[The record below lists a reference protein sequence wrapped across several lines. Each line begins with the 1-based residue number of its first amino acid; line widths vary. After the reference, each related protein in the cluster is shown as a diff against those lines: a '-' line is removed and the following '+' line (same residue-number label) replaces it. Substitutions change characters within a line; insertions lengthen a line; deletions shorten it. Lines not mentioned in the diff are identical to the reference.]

1 MKVFNIGDV
10 YDDTFDVV
18 GKDGA
23 WGELQFEESWDGI
36 YVMPTHDFT
45 QLTLLSDDTNDD
57 YYYIPNYGDAQKFK
71 GKYYI
76 HINLNKDDG
85 FWDEGKFYKVVV
97 FGMVGNESEGWT
109 RLNGTTVRE
118 FAIAPYGANV
128 SEGHLPDNFQGLEI
142 SSDGQVVASSVE
154 STVNA
159 NVVSVNGMAV
169 EGGDDPVG
177 KIDAIHQRIVGTTEI
192 DFDTDPSTMI
202 ITYDGS
208 TSFVY
213 EIFTGADGDEKVTG
227 PDDVITKMV
236 LVTEP
241 S

>member
-1 MKVFNIGDV
+1 MRIIYVAENGITDFFFNTVDSSGVLTTLEPEDSGSVELWAVNRENTIDISSALTIGDGSGDTV
-10 YDDTFDVV
+10 NGVNTVLLDTDTLNIPVGSYDLI
-18 GKDGA
+18 
-23 WGELQFEESWDGI
+23 LQ
-36 YVMPTHDFT
+36 
-45 QLTLLSDDTNDD
+45 N
-57 YYYIPNYGDAQKFK
+57 AK
-71 GKYYI
+71 
-76 HINLNKDDG
+76 
-85 FWDEGKFYKVVV
+85 
-97 FGMVGNESEGWT
+97 
-109 RLNGTTVRE
+109 
-118 FAIAPYGANV
+118 AA
-128 SEGHLPDNFQGLEI
+128 EI
-142 SSDGQVVASSVE
+142 SVSHSIIGRLEVGGAP
-154 STVNA
+154 A
-159 NVVSVNGMAV
+159 NVVSVNGIAV
-169 EGGDDPVG
+169 EESSDSVG